1 MKLKEYYVA
10 QSVEEVVTLINKS
23 RKNIILGGSHWLK
36 MGNTSYNTGIDISE
50 LGLNQIEEKE
60 STIIIGG
67 DVSLRQIETNP
78 IIEKYAGILKEAVS
92 SIVGVQFR
100 NTARIGASVF
110 SRFGFSD
117 VTAALLTLDTLVEIN
132 ASEIIHL
139 EAYLLL
145 PRQRHFITRIFIKKE
160 SLQYVYYTMRQNT
173 TSLPYMILGISKNN
187 HEKWRISI
195 GARPGTA
202 ILAHKTMKH
211 LNDGSVDLD
220 EACELLVGE
229 IGLRDNIFASQSYR
243 EHLAHVF
250 LKRGVEE
257 LWK

>member
-1 MKLKEYYVA
+1 
-10 QSVEEVVTLINKS
+10 
-23 RKNIILGGSHWLK
+23 
-36 MGNTSYNTGIDISE
+36 
-50 LGLNQIEEKE
+50 
-60 STIIIGG
+60 
-67 DVSLRQIETNP
+67 
-78 IIEKYAGILKEAVS
+78 
-92 SIVGVQFR
+92 
-100 NTARIGASVF
+100 
-110 SRFGFSD
+110 
-117 VTAALLTLDTLVEIN
+117 
-132 ASEIIHL
+132 
-139 EAYLLL
+139 
-145 PRQRHFITRIFIKKE
+145 
-160 SLQYVYYTMRQNT
+160 
-173 TSLPYMILGISKNN
+173 MILGISKNN

-220 EACELLVGE
+220 EACELLIGE